1 MGFFMKIISAV
12 SISFLVFVIIS
23 CNNIEKNPLSSS
35 TFDISK
41 NISEKSDVALSDD
54 MHVAP
59 FKIILNSRGTDYV
72 IRTIHSGSM
81 PSGYRIYSYDLSLY
95 FNDVKV
101 VDANSFRYC
110 YTDYNYIAE
119 FPRNSIV
126 NNNYV
131 RSLAGSTVTVYMK
144 GSYVLIN
151 NDNSTIS
158 REVDRTGTVEIVQP

>member
-1 MGFFMKIISAV
+1 MKLISAL
-12 SISFLVFVIIS
+12 SISFLVIVLIS
-23 CNNIEKNPLSSS
+23 CNNIDKNPLSSS
-35 TFDISK
+35 YSDISK
-41 NISEKSDVALSDD
+41 NISDKSDVTLSDE

-72 IRTIHSGSM
+72 IRTIYSGSM
-81 PSGYRIYSYDLSLY
+81 PSGYRIYSYNLSLY

-119 FPRNSIV
+119 FPRNTIV

-131 RSLAGSTVTVYMK
+131 RSLAGNTVPVYMK

-151 NDNSTIS
+151 SDNSTIN
-158 REVDRTGTVEIVQP
+158 REVDRTGMVEIVQP